1 MVDLIKTRCL
11 MIITFITQHP
21 RFGHKVNPKDKYHQ
35 LEKKHLLHLC
45 NQTIH
50 LFILEDTIVH
60 SIWR

>member
-11 MIITFITQHP
+11 MIITFIIQHLK
-21 RFGHKVNPKDKYHQ
+21 FGLKVSRKDKYHQ
-35 LEKKHLLHLC
+35 LEKKHHLHLC

-50 LFILEDTIVH
+50 LFTLEDTIVH